1 MDYQHHY
8 NLLIEKRKLERP
20 PGYSEVHHIV
30 PRSWGGS
37 DAPDNLVRL
46 TAREHRLAHLL
57 LFKLS
62 FGKKRA
68 DMAASIFL
76 IGRTTSRAYQK
87 AKEELASRMSQISGR
102 RMRENNP
109 FKGKPSN
116 IAGKVWITDGHRNRC
131 IDPTEVVP
139 EGWRKGRSIVLT
151 EAGSARKSASTAAHN
166 RSRENPLK
174 GKRWKM
180 SPKGVQ
186 SCKDAAVLR
195 EQQRIA
201 RGDPHHAQLGA
212 YARGRCW
219 INKEGS
225 TKMID
230 PSEMQQMLDAGWV
243 KGRLSR

>member
-8 NLLIEKRKLERP
+8 TLLIAKRKKERTQ
-20 PGYSEVHHIV
+20 GYSEIHHIV

-37 DAPDNLVRL
+37 DDPSNLVRL
-46 TAREHRLAHLL
+46 SAREHRFAHLL

-62 FGKKRA
+62 SGKKRA

-76 IGRTTSRAYQK
+76 IGKTTSRAYEMARIEV
-87 AKEELASRMSQISGR
+87 AKRMSEISR
-102 RMRENNP
+102 KRMRENNP

-116 IAGKVWITDGHRNRC
+116 IAGRIWITNGNKNRC
-131 IDPTEVVP
+131 IDPNDAVP

-151 EAGSARKSASTAAHN
+151 EEGRARKSATTASSN
-166 RSRENPLK
+166 RARKNPLK
-174 GKRWKM
+174 EKKWKM
-180 SPKGVQ
+180 SPSGVQ
-186 SCKDAAVLR
+186 SCRKAAALR
-195 EQQRIA
+195 EQRRIA
-201 RGDPHHAQLGA
+201 AGKPHHAQHGA

-230 PSEMQQMLDAGWV
+230 PSDMQQMLGAGWS